1 MRKYRSDG
9 WWVAGW
15 PSTGKIGEATECYH
29 RHIFS
34 HWFASIARIA
44 SIASLG
50 IVQRSQMPTS
60 DFSGK
65 AGTPKVQKG
74 RFRESLWSLR
84 SSQALHRNTMQIND
98 EQWWCNSILCTVVS
112 EGGLFYDCWVRKK
125 GKREKV
131 FATFIVGPDEDED
144 HWIRIVSRIRINEQC
159 HQSAVLLYFLN
170 CGHIFFAAMYKKNFL
185 IQMKFATMGKNAQ
198 I

>member
-34 HWFASIARIA
+34 HWFASIASIA

-74 RFRESLWSLR
+74 RFRESSWSLR
-84 SSQALHRNTMQIND
+84 SSQALHRSTMQIND
-98 EQWWCNSILCTVVS
+98 EQWWSIVFFVQ
-112 EGGLFYDCWVRKK
+112 WQVREAFSTIAESAKK
-125 GKREKV
+125 GKGKKFLLLSLSARMRMR
-131 FATFIVGPDEDED
+131 IIGSGLSVG
-144 HWIRIVSRIRINEQC
+144 
-159 HQSAVLLYFLN
+159 
-170 CGHIFFAAMYKKNFL
+170 
-185 IQMKFATMGKNAQ
+185 
-198 I
+198 

>member
-34 HWFASIARIA
+34 HWFASIA

-74 RFRESLWSLR
+74 RFRESSWSLR
-84 SSQALHRNTMQIND
+84 SSQALHRSTMQIND
-98 EQWWCNSILCTVVS
+98 EQWWCNSILCTVAS
-112 EGGLFYDCWVRKK
+112 EGGLFHDCWVRKK

-131 FATFIVGPDEDED
+131 FATFI
-144 HWIRIVSRIRINEQC
+144 
-159 HQSAVLLYFLN
+159 
-170 CGHIFFAAMYKKNFL
+170 GHIFFAAMYKKNFL